1 MKKNAAEATVA
12 TAVVMSGRARGAKV
26 EKSEGLRF
34 WGAER
39 SGSEDGEDD
48 EALIDDDLNGDDGD
62 ATGILKEETGLGN
75 DGR

>member
-12 TAVVMSGRARGAKV
+12 TVVVISGRARGAKA
-26 EKSEGLRF
+26 EKSEGLGF
-34 WGAER
+34 WGTER

-62 ATGILKEETGLGN
+62 AIGILKEKTGLGN